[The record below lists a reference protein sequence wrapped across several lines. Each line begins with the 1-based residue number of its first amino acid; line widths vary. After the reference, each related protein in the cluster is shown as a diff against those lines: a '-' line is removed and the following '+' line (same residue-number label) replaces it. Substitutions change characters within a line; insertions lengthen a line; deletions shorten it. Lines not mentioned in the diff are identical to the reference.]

1 MKKTILSL
9 VAVIAMAF
17 GFASCEHQS
26 MRSMEITIYPNQ
38 WVTTS
43 TTPYYFATVNWDELD
58 GDVIDWGTVNAYLIQ
73 GGRQN
78 SLPLVTP
85 ITYYYDND
93 NDGIYDQEYTVAENI
108 RFDIE
113 YGMIT
118 FIIQDLDGELPEDMS
133 STSPLTFRVVA
144 IGD

>member
-1 MKKTILSL
+1 MKRTILSILAAVALSLGLAACQHQTMESAEFVVRNGDWSRPQNANYL
-9 VAVIAMAF
+9 VCDAV
-17 GFASCEHQS
+17 
-26 MRSMEITIYPNQ
+26 
-38 WVTTS
+38 
-43 TTPYYFATVNWDELD
+43 WDALD
-58 GDVIDWGTVNAYLIQ
+58 ADVVDLGTVNAYLIQ